1 MEEKFNIEKELKKLP
16 QKPGVYIMH
25 DKDDKIIYV
34 GKAISLKR
42 RVTSYFRKTKKTQ
55 RILNMVALIDHFEYI
70 VCDNEA
76 EALVLECNLI
86 KKNMPKFNVLLKDD
100 KTYPYIKINVKAKF
114 PDVYITRR
122 VLNDGARYFG
132 PYPNSGAAKEMVE
145 FIKTRFKI
153 RQCKSFKYK
162 DRACLNYYI
171 KKCSGPCM
179 GYISEADYRKRINQI
194 ISILDGN
201 VKDVEK
207 ELKNEM
213 ELASQKMEYEKAALL
228 RDELYAVQAISQRQ
242 KVANI
247 SDNDIDVIG
256 FAKNNEKIC
265 VEVFYIRNSKMIGRD
280 NFFLNGLNDEANSE
294 LTEEFIERFYSD
306 KDILPN
312 KIMCRNDFEDREIFE
327 QYLTKKAGRN
337 VEIKVPKIGE
347 KVRLVEMAENNAKIT
362 LENKEKSHKNVI
374 VELKDTLG
382 LSRLPR
388 KIESFDISN
397 ISGTYMVAGMC
408 VMIDGQIRKNLSRR
422 FKIKTVIGQDD
433 PKSMEEVVTRR
444 LRHSINLMGEL
455 EQRDDIESKDNQ
467 DANTKES
474 NDNLG
479 TNANESNINSSV
491 INENSYNL
499 SEDNSIDDEG
509 IKDNLLNRIDWDRVR
524 KLPKEI
530 LQKYDGSK
538 GFGRL
543 PDLILADGGITQIRA
558 TKAAIRNIENEIGT
572 TLNIAVYGMVKNDKH
587 QTRALMD
594 ENRNEMEISEDL
606 FNLITNF
613 QNEVHNTAI
622 GYHKM
627 LRDKSMVKSELDN
640 ISGIGNVKKI
650 ELLKKFGSVENIA
663 KASVDEIA
671 SVKGINKELAEK
683 ISKELTK
690 KF

>member
-280 NFFLNGLNDEANSE
+280 NFFLNGLNDEADSE
-294 LTEEFIERFYSD
+294 LTEEFVERFYSD

-382 LSRLPR
+382 LNRLPR

-467 DANTKES
+467 
-474 NDNLG
+474 
-479 TNANESNINSSV
+479 NANSGV

-499 SEDNSIDDEG
+499 SEDNSMDDEG
-509 IKDNLLNRIDWDRVR
+509 IKDNLLNRIDWDRVK